1 MSSATLKLFR
11 RHDSRCTGF
20 FNPKTRQQQP
30 YGKEDRIYEAD
41 TEKRKG
47 KPAAVDCSC
56 TIYAEGTLY
65 RSDGSKNYLT
75 PRATERRGWK
85 AERDVA
91 AACVGG
97 GEKGYKSGGEVVPC
111 QGSRSE

>member
-20 FNPKTRQQQP
+20 FNPKTRQQEP

-47 KPAAVDCSC
+47 KPAVVDCRPRHQSRLPSVFHC
-56 TIYAEGTLY
+56 SGKGRGRCGRGARAGTLEEQFPSTSHRPAEGPA
-65 RSDGSKNYLT
+65 R
-75 PRATERRGWK
+75 EW
-85 AERDVA
+85 
-91 AACVGG
+91 
-97 GEKGYKSGGEVVPC
+97 
-111 QGSRSE
+111 